1 MKRSL
6 ALVLALV
13 ISLGL
18 CGPSLATAEPRTEI
32 SYWALFSGTL
42 DPESYVEQFVQNAL
56 NIDVVVR
63 KVAHTDTDAV
73 NLMITS
79 GEMPDCGWFSYTNEF
94 MREQELV
101 RNIPVDLVKQY
112 APSLIKFY
120 DENPIFYAIAL
131 DPDDNTQFRFFP
143 DAYATYLELYV
154 SCQYLRYDWIE
165 ALGLDL
171 GDVKVEQVY
180 DRLYIADKGLSK
192 EVYASLLD
200 AFVNQDP
207 DKNGQNDTI
216 GLVNGWQDLRSAFGI
231 IANNM
236 EYDGKVVDWYTH
248 PKIKDFLLY
257 NQDLYARGLIH
268 PEIFTLEGGAKWEMI
283 NKGMSGVHA
292 ETSTN
297 ALNAW
302 ANNRPPL
309 SLLAAIPEAKLLMI
323 PGVADEEGKT
333 PRLKAY
339 SAAGGEKFFV
349 NADVSDEKLIEI
361 LKFFE
366 FCNFS
371 SDDQTKATLWY
382 GEEGVDWKWQDGKPV
397 KTSEIQSGD
406 KGTMVFCRN
415 IQLGKLWEWLTFEP
429 MFEAGRAYYIKEA
442 GGKWNGDL
450 EYQHKLDIYGKTR
463 AAEISGEYG
472 TDWGNVRNAYFMA
485 VVMGEKNVEG
495 DWDAYI
501 KELTDLHYGEYLE
514 ELEKAPTVEEIIAQF
529 AD

>member
-1 MKRSL
+1 MRSAGHAARLLNEHRALLIL
-6 ALVLALV
+6 AALFALLSAAAPNFLSVDNVTAILKGASLNAVVAVGFTLVLILGQLDLSIGAVVMLCGMLTV
-13 ISLGL
+13 GLQPSLGWPG
-18 CGPSLATAEPRTEI
+18 CFAVALAA
-32 SYWALFSGTL
+32 G
-42 DPESYVEQFVQNAL
+42 
-56 NIDVVVR
+56 
-63 KVAHTDTDAV
+63 
-73 NLMITS
+73 
-79 GEMPDCGWFSYTNEF
+79 G
-94 MREQELV
+94 LV
-101 RNIPVDLVKQY
+101 
-112 APSLIKFY
+112 
-120 DENPIFYAIAL
+120 
-131 DPDDNTQFRFFP
+131 
-143 DAYATYLELYV
+143 
-154 SCQYLRYDWIE
+154 
-165 ALGLDL
+165 
-171 GDVKVEQVY
+171 
-180 DRLYIADKGLSK
+180 
-192 EVYASLLD
+192 
-200 AFVNQDP
+200 
-207 DKNGQNDTI
+207 